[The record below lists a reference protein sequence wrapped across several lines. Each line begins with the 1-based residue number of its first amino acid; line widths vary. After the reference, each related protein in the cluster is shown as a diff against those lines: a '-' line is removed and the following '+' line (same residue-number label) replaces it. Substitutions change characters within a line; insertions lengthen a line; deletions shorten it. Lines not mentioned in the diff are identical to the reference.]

1 METKLFSYRVA
12 GVVLEPVNDKVKLS
26 KSFDRKLLIS
36 ELKEALAD
44 ENFKIDERSL
54 DYKIV
59 DGQLFIEG
67 IMVENETPKSIG
79 FMSGK

>member
-1 METKLFSYRVA
+1 
-12 GVVLEPVNDKVKLS
+12 
-26 KSFDRKLLIS
+26 
-36 ELKEALAD
+36 LKEALAD